1 MGIDIGDLETVFMR
15 NVPPSPANYV
25 QRAGRAGRR
34 KDSAA
39 YILTY
44 CGKGSHDYTYFLEPE
59 KMISGIIKPPYFNV
73 VNHKIIERH
82 LMAACLEM
90 CIRDRYTDGHK
101 NRICNFCFALDSHY
115 QAVCEKLS
123 DDIFS
128 YKISNGL
135 IGSSITGQISLS
147 DFNEMSVKFQYKGI
161 TYAYELPFNLEAY
174 RISGSK
180 WKSMNNDCLLYTS
193 RCV

>member
-1 MGIDIGDLETVFMR
+1 M
-15 NVPPSPANYV
+15 
-25 QRAGRAGRR
+25 
-34 KDSAA
+34 
-39 YILTY
+39 
-44 CGKGSHDYTYFLEPE
+44 
-59 KMISGIIKPPYFNV
+59 
-73 VNHKIIERH
+73 
-82 LMAACLEM
+82 
-90 CIRDRYTDGHK
+90 
-101 NRICNFCFALDSHY
+101 
-115 QAVCEKLS
+115 S

-180 WKSMNNDCLLYTS
+180 WKSMNNDMWIGDINNDTVIDVYDS
-193 RCV
+193 EID